1 MLETTN
7 MSAAEFAERL
17 AESAKIIKYTFRMEI
32 PKEEQDLQDNL
43 VACSL
48 DQAYRMA
55 KPLFLDRWKN
65 HPFLRN
71 PEFKQESNQ
80 QVKSESGSEAKLN
93 SDQQAKLNSDQQ
105 AKLNSDQQAKL
116 NSDQQAK
123 LNSDQQAKLNSDQQA
138 KLNSDQQAK
147 LNSDQQAKQEE
158 RKKSFKEEGEKILCD
173 AAVAELYCIIRK
185 IIGEENL
192 LTTYAAS
199 EYAFFDSKAFDTEKV
214 DILSNFATGMDDLI
228 NRKIYRFDN
237 TQPLTFEKEKL
248 KTEILGEKLSSR
260 NQSLKITTNNVDAKL
275 TAFLPGY
282 RSFFHKEK
290 TDISISPK
298 NQRTILKSSDL
309 DLMVILKRSAKKMD
323 ILENIQKAR
332 ENHTVLSMRQIQNLQ
347 ILHKEL
353 TSLYEQQY
361 DDKKVKNMTAVKLE
375 HLTAADNLY
384 IQMELE
390 RTMNC
395 TMLANLLKNFQEF
408 SDEQTIVMFADPA
421 SIRLFSRCFELG
433 NIYNRTE
440 ILNLTFQGLQNSSTL
455 LRDPDSFSMDTW
467 EYDVRNELEGRMVGL
482 EEEKKISFFEQWK
495 KVYEEEMDSW
505 SNWIFP
511 LFMSCFCVVLNEN
524 IRKQQMTSKEDDEKA
539 MQIMY
544 MKLAEYINKK
554 DLKMDTMVIDDS
566 LLEEAKKSS
575 ITKKVISNYIL
586 SAMQKKD
593 RMSIPVTIKEIDEI
607 MPKDNKLREEENY
620 YLNYAIIQFLKRN
633 R

>member
-1 MLETTN
+1 MVFNKQKVVERTTKSFMPKTTN
-7 MSAAEFAERL
+7 MGAAEFAERL

-55 KPLFLDRWKN
+55 KPLFLDRWEN

-71 PEFKQESNQ
+71 PEFKQEINQ
-80 QVKSESGSEAKLN
+80 QVRSESGSEAKLN
-93 SDQQAKLNSDQQ
+93 SG
-105 AKLNSDQQAKL
+105 
-116 NSDQQAK
+116 
-123 LNSDQQAKLNSDQQA
+123 
-138 KLNSDQQAK
+138 
-147 LNSDQQAKQEE
+147 QQAKQEE
-158 RKKSFKEEGEKILCD
+158 RKKSFKEEGEEILCD

-199 EYAFFDSKAFDTEKV
+199 EYAFFDSKAFGTEKV

-260 NQSLKITTNNVDAKL
+260 NQSLKTTTNNVDAKL

-282 RSFFHKEK
+282 RSFFQEENKEK
-290 TDISISPK
+290 TDISTSPK
-298 NQRTILKSSDL
+298 NRRTILKSSDL

-323 ILENIQKAR
+323 ILEDIQKAR
-332 ENHTVLSMRQIQNLQ
+332 ENQTVLSMRQIQNLQ

-361 DDKKVKNMTAVKLE
+361 DDKKVKNMTEVKLE

-390 RTMNC
+390 RAMNC

-421 SIRLFSRCFELG
+421 SIKLFSRCFELG

-440 ILNLTFQGLQNSSTL
+440 VLNLTFQGLQNSSTL
-455 LRDPDSFSMDTW
+455 VRNPEFFSMDTW
-467 EYDVRNELEGRMVGL
+467 EYDVRTELEGRMVGL
-482 EEEKKISFFEQWK
+482 EEVKKLSFFDQWK

-511 LFMSCFCVVLNEN
+511 LFISCFCVVLNEN
-524 IRKQQMTSKEDDEKA
+524 IRKQQMTLKEDDKKA
-539 MQIMY
+539 IQIMY

-554 DLKMDTMVIDDS
+554 DLKMDTIVIDDS

-586 SAMQKKD
+586 RAMQEKD

-607 MPKDNKLREEENY
+607 MPKDHKVRGENY

>member
-1 MLETTN
+1 

-65 HPFLRN
+65 HPFLIN

-80 QVKSESGSEAKLN
+80 QVKSENGSEAKLN

-123 LNSDQQAKLNSDQQA
+123 
-138 KLNSDQQAK
+138 
-147 LNSDQQAKQEE
+147 QEK

-199 EYAFFDSKAFDTEKV
+199 EYAFFDPKAFGTEKV

-260 NQSLKITTNNVDAKL
+260 NQSLKTTTNNVDAKL

-282 RSFFHKEK
+282 RSFFQEEK

-353 TSLYEQQY
+353 TSLYEQRY
-361 DDKKVKNMTAVKLE
+361 KKKEKYMTTVKLE

-390 RTMNC
+390 RSMNC
-395 TMLANLLKNFQEF
+395 TMLANLLKNFQKF

-440 ILNLTFQGLQNSSTL
+440 VLNLTFQGLQNSSTL
-455 LRDPDSFSMDTW
+455 LRDPDSFLMDTW

-586 SAMQKKD
+586 SAMQEKD

-607 MPKDNKLREEENY
+607 MPKDHKDRGENY

>member
-1 MLETTN
+1 

-65 HPFLRN
+65 HPFLIN

-123 LNSDQQAKLNSDQQA
+123 PNSDQQA

-199 EYAFFDSKAFDTEKV
+199 EYAFFDPKAFGTEKV

-260 NQSLKITTNNVDAKL
+260 NQSLKTTTNNVDAKL

-282 RSFFHKEK
+282 RSFFQEEK

-353 TSLYEQQY
+353 TSLYEQRY
-361 DDKKVKNMTAVKLE
+361 KKKEKYMTTVKLE

-390 RTMNC
+390 RSMNC
-395 TMLANLLKNFQEF
+395 TMLANLLKNFQKF

-440 ILNLTFQGLQNSSTL
+440 VLNLTFQGLQNSSTL

-586 SAMQKKD
+586 SAMQEKD

-607 MPKDNKLREEENY
+607 MPKDHKDRGENY

>member
-1 MLETTN
+1 

-65 HPFLRN
+65 HPFLIN

-80 QVKSESGSEAKLN
+80 QVKSESGSE
-93 SDQQAKLNSDQQ
+93 
-105 AKLNSDQQAKL
+105 
-116 NSDQQAK
+116 
-123 LNSDQQAKLNSDQQA
+123 A

-199 EYAFFDSKAFDTEKV
+199 EYAFFDPKAFGTEKV

-260 NQSLKITTNNVDAKL
+260 NQSLKTTTNNVDAKL

-282 RSFFHKEK
+282 RSFFQEEK

-353 TSLYEQQY
+353 TSLYEQRY
-361 DDKKVKNMTAVKLE
+361 KKKAKYMTTVKLE

-390 RTMNC
+390 RSMNC
-395 TMLANLLKNFQEF
+395 TMLANLLKNFQKF

-440 ILNLTFQGLQNSSTL
+440 VLNLTFQGLQNSSTL

-586 SAMQKKD
+586 SAMQEKD

-607 MPKDNKLREEENY
+607 MPKDNKFREEENY

>member
-123 LNSDQQAKLNSDQQA
+123 LNSDQQAKLNSDH
-138 KLNSDQQAK
+138 
-147 LNSDQQAKQEE
+147 QAKQEE

-199 EYAFFDSKAFDTEKV
+199 EYAFFDPKAFGTEQV

-260 NQSLKITTNNVDAKL
+260 NQSLKTTTNNVDAKL

-282 RSFFHKEK
+282 RSFFQEEK

-353 TSLYEQQY
+353 TSLYEQRY
-361 DDKKVKNMTAVKLE
+361 KKKEKYMTTVKLE

-390 RTMNC
+390 RSMNC
-395 TMLANLLKNFQEF
+395 TMLANLLKNFQKF

-433 NIYNRTE
+433 NIYNRTDV
-440 ILNLTFQGLQNSSTL
+440 LNLTFQGLQNSSTL

-586 SAMQKKD
+586 SAMQEKD

-607 MPKDNKLREEENY
+607 MPKDHKDRGENY

>member
-1 MLETTN
+1 

-65 HPFLRN
+65 HPFLIN

-80 QVKSESGSEAKLN
+80 QVKSESGSE
-93 SDQQAKLNSDQQ
+93 
-105 AKLNSDQQAKL
+105 
-116 NSDQQAK
+116 
-123 LNSDQQAKLNSDQQA
+123 
-138 KLNSDQQAK
+138 AK

-199 EYAFFDSKAFDTEKV
+199 EYAFFDPKAFGTEKV

-260 NQSLKITTNNVDAKL
+260 NQSLKTTTNNVDAKL

-282 RSFFHKEK
+282 RSFFQEEK
-290 TDISISPK
+290 TDIPISPK

-353 TSLYEQQY
+353 TSLYEQRY
-361 DDKKVKNMTAVKLE
+361 KEKEKYMTTVKLE

-390 RTMNC
+390 RSMNC
-395 TMLANLLKNFQEF
+395 TMLANLLKNFQKF

-440 ILNLTFQGLQNSSTL
+440 VLNLTFQGLQNSSTL

-586 SAMQKKD
+586 SAMQEKD

-607 MPKDNKLREEENY
+607 MPKDHKDRGENY

>member
-7 MSAAEFAERL
+7 ISAAEFAERL

-32 PKEEQDLQDNL
+32 PKEEQDLQDHL
-43 VACSL
+43 IECSL

-55 KPLFLDRWKN
+55 KPLFWDRWEN
-65 HPFLRN
+65 HPFLIN

-80 QVKSESGSEAKLN
+80 QVKSESGSE
-93 SDQQAKLNSDQQ
+93 
-105 AKLNSDQQAKL
+105 
-116 NSDQQAK
+116 
-123 LNSDQQAKLNSDQQA
+123 
-138 KLNSDQQAK
+138 AK

-199 EYAFFDSKAFDTEKV
+199 EYAFFDPKAFGTEQV

-260 NQSLKITTNNVDAKL
+260 NQSLKTTTNNVDAKL

-282 RSFFHKEK
+282 RSFFQEEK

-353 TSLYEQQY
+353 TSLYEQRY
-361 DDKKVKNMTAVKLE
+361 KKKEKYMTTVKLE

-390 RTMNC
+390 RSMNC
-395 TMLANLLKNFQEF
+395 TMLANLLKNFQKF

-440 ILNLTFQGLQNSSTL
+440 VLNLTFQGLQNSSTL

-586 SAMQKKD
+586 SAMQEKD

-607 MPKDNKLREEENY
+607 MPKDHKDRGENY

>member
-65 HPFLRN
+65 HPFLIN

-93 SDQQAKLNSDQQ
+93 SDQQAK
-105 AKLNSDQQAKL
+105 
-116 NSDQQAK
+116 
-123 LNSDQQAKLNSDQQA
+123 
-138 KLNSDQQAK
+138 
-147 LNSDQQAKQEE
+147 QEK

-199 EYAFFDSKAFDTEKV
+199 EYAFFDPKAFGTEKV

-260 NQSLKITTNNVDAKL
+260 NQSLKTTTNNVDAKL

-282 RSFFHKEK
+282 RSFFQEEK

-353 TSLYEQQY
+353 TSLYEQRY
-361 DDKKVKNMTAVKLE
+361 KKKEKYMTTVKLE

-390 RTMNC
+390 RSMNC
-395 TMLANLLKNFQEF
+395 TMLANLLKNFQKF

-440 ILNLTFQGLQNSSTL
+440 VLNLTFQGLQNSSTL
-455 LRDPDSFSMDTW
+455 LRDPDSFLMDTW

-586 SAMQKKD
+586 SAMQEKD

-607 MPKDNKLREEENY
+607 MPKDHKDRGENY

>member
-1 MLETTN
+1 

-80 QVKSESGSEAKLN
+80 QVKSESGSE
-93 SDQQAKLNSDQQ
+93 
-105 AKLNSDQQAKL
+105 
-116 NSDQQAK
+116 
-123 LNSDQQAKLNSDQQA
+123 
-138 KLNSDQQAK
+138 AK

-395 TMLANLLKNFQEF
+395 IMLANLLKNFQEF

-440 ILNLTFQGLQNSSTL
+440 VLNLTFQGLQNSSTL

>member
-65 HPFLRN
+65 HPFLIN

-80 QVKSESGSEAKLN
+80 QVKSENGSEAKLN
-93 SDQQAKLNSDQQ
+93 SDQQAK
-105 AKLNSDQQAKL
+105 
-116 NSDQQAK
+116 
-123 LNSDQQAKLNSDQQA
+123 
-138 KLNSDQQAK
+138 
-147 LNSDQQAKQEE
+147 QEK

-199 EYAFFDSKAFDTEKV
+199 EYAFFDPKAFGTEKV

-260 NQSLKITTNNVDAKL
+260 NQSLKTTTNNVDAKL

-282 RSFFHKEK
+282 RSFFQEEK

-353 TSLYEQQY
+353 TSLYEQRY
-361 DDKKVKNMTAVKLE
+361 KKKEKYMTTVKLE
-375 HLTAADNLY
+375 HLTDADNLY

-390 RTMNC
+390 RSMNC
-395 TMLANLLKNFQEF
+395 TMLANLLKNFQKF

-440 ILNLTFQGLQNSSTL
+440 VLNLTFQGLQNSSTL
-455 LRDPDSFSMDTW
+455 LRDPDSFLMDTW

-586 SAMQKKD
+586 SAMQEKD
-593 RMSIPVTIKEIDEI
+593 RMS
-607 MPKDNKLREEENY
+607 M
-620 YLNYAIIQFLKRN
+620 
-633 R
+633 

>member
-65 HPFLRN
+65 HPFLIN

-138 KLNSDQQAK
+138 KLNSDH
-147 LNSDQQAKQEE
+147 QAKQEE

-282 RSFFHKEK
+282 RSFFYKEK

-347 ILHKEL
+347 VLHKEL

-440 ILNLTFQGLQNSSTL
+440 VLNLTFQGLQNSSTL

-607 MPKDNKLREEENY
+607 MPKDHKDRGENY

>member
-1 MLETTN
+1 

-55 KPLFLDRWKN
+55 KPLFLDRWEN

-93 SDQQAKLNSDQQ
+93 SDQQAKLNSNQQ

-123 LNSDQQAKLNSDQQA
+123 LNSDH
-138 KLNSDQQAK
+138 
-147 LNSDQQAKQEE
+147 QAKQEE

-199 EYAFFDSKAFDTEKV
+199 EYAFFDPKAFGTEQV

-260 NQSLKITTNNVDAKL
+260 NQSLKTTTNNVDAKL

-282 RSFFHKEK
+282 RSFFQEEK

-353 TSLYEQQY
+353 TSLYEQRY
-361 DDKKVKNMTAVKLE
+361 KKKEKYMTTVKLE

-390 RTMNC
+390 RSMNC
-395 TMLANLLKNFQEF
+395 TMLANLLKNFQKF

-440 ILNLTFQGLQNSSTL
+440 VLNLTFQGLQNSSTL

-586 SAMQKKD
+586 SAMQEKD

-607 MPKDNKLREEENY
+607 MPKDHKDRGENY

>member
-1 MLETTN
+1 

-65 HPFLRN
+65 HPFLIN

-80 QVKSESGSEAKLN
+80 QVKSESGSE
-93 SDQQAKLNSDQQ
+93 AKLNSDQQ

-282 RSFFHKEK
+282 RSFFYKEK

-347 ILHKEL
+347 VLHKEL

-440 ILNLTFQGLQNSSTL
+440 VLNLTFQGLQNSSTL

>member
-1 MLETTN
+1 

-65 HPFLRN
+65 HPFLIN

-80 QVKSESGSEAKLN
+80 QVKSESGSE
-93 SDQQAKLNSDQQ
+93 
-105 AKLNSDQQAKL
+105 
-116 NSDQQAK
+116 AK

-199 EYAFFDSKAFDTEKV
+199 EYAFFDPKAFGTEKV

-260 NQSLKITTNNVDAKL
+260 NQSLKTTTNNVDAKL

-282 RSFFHKEK
+282 RSFFQEEK

-353 TSLYEQQY
+353 TSLYEQRY
-361 DDKKVKNMTAVKLE
+361 KKKEKYMTTVKLE

-390 RTMNC
+390 RSMNC
-395 TMLANLLKNFQEF
+395 TMLANLLKNFQKF

-440 ILNLTFQGLQNSSTL
+440 VLNLTFQGLQNSSTL

-586 SAMQKKD
+586 SAMQEKD

-607 MPKDNKLREEENY
+607 MPKDHKDRGENY

>member
-1 MLETTN
+1 

-32 PKEEQDLQDNL
+32 PKEEQNLQDNL

-65 HPFLRN
+65 HPFLIN

-80 QVKSESGSEAKLN
+80 QVKSESGSE
-93 SDQQAKLNSDQQ
+93 
-105 AKLNSDQQAKL
+105 
-116 NSDQQAK
+116 
-123 LNSDQQAKLNSDQQA
+123 A

-199 EYAFFDSKAFDTEKV
+199 EYAFFDPKAFGTEKV

-260 NQSLKITTNNVDAKL
+260 NQSLKTTTNNVDAKL

-282 RSFFHKEK
+282 RSFFQEEK

-353 TSLYEQQY
+353 TSLYEQRY
-361 DDKKVKNMTAVKLE
+361 KKKEKYMTTVKLE

-390 RTMNC
+390 RSMNC
-395 TMLANLLKNFQEF
+395 TMLANLLKNFQKF

-440 ILNLTFQGLQNSSTL
+440 VLNLTFQGLQNSSTL

-586 SAMQKKD
+586 SAMQEKD

-607 MPKDNKLREEENY
+607 MPKDHKDRGENY

>member
-65 HPFLRN
+65 HPFLIN

-80 QVKSESGSEAKLN
+80 QVKSESGSE
-93 SDQQAKLNSDQQ
+93 
-105 AKLNSDQQAKL
+105 
-116 NSDQQAK
+116 
-123 LNSDQQAKLNSDQQA
+123 AKLNSDQQA

-282 RSFFHKEK
+282 RSFFYKEK

-440 ILNLTFQGLQNSSTL
+440 VLNLTFQGLQNSSTL

>member
-1 MLETTN
+1 MPD
-7 MSAAEFAERL
+7 SAF
-17 AESAKIIKYTFRMEI
+17 
-32 PKEEQDLQDNL
+32 Q
-43 VACSL
+43 
-48 DQAYRMA
+48 
-55 KPLFLDRWKN
+55 
-65 HPFLRN
+65 
-71 PEFKQESNQ
+71 
-80 QVKSESGSEAKLN
+80 
-93 SDQQAKLNSDQQ
+93 
-105 AKLNSDQQAKL
+105 
-116 NSDQQAK
+116 
-123 LNSDQQAKLNSDQQA
+123 
-138 KLNSDQQAK
+138 
-147 LNSDQQAKQEE
+147 
-158 RKKSFKEEGEKILCD
+158 
-173 AAVAELYCIIRK
+173 
-185 IIGEENL
+185 
-192 LTTYAAS
+192 
-199 EYAFFDSKAFDTEKV
+199 
-214 DILSNFATGMDDLI
+214 DIL
-228 NRKIYRFDN
+228 
-237 TQPLTFEKEKL
+237 
-248 KTEILGEKLSSR
+248 
-260 NQSLKITTNNVDAKL
+260 VDACAVTKAGVGMAGGVGRIGGKL
-275 TAFLPGY
+275 PGKLRFALTIFVVRIRLDADFLQERIELAVTPVLFVPETAFSIGKE
-282 RSFFHKEK
+282 RTVFHRGG
-290 TDISISPK
+290 IRI
-298 NQRTILKSSDL
+298 
-309 DLMVILKRSAKKMD
+309 
-323 ILENIQKAR
+323 
-332 ENHTVLSMRQIQNLQ
+332 RQIQNLR
-347 ILHKEL
+347 ILHEEL
-353 TSLYEQQY
+353 TSLYEQRY
-361 DDKKVKNMTAVKLE
+361 KEKEKYMTTVKLE

-440 ILNLTFQGLQNSSTL
+440 VLNLTFQGLQNSSTL

-524 IRKQQMTSKEDDEKA
+524 IRKQQMASKEDDEKA

-586 SAMQKKD
+586 SAMQEKD

-607 MPKDNKLREEENY
+607 MPKDNKFREEENY

>member
-123 LNSDQQAKLNSDQQA
+123 LNSDQQAKLNSDH
-138 KLNSDQQAK
+138 
-147 LNSDQQAKQEE
+147 QAKQEE

-199 EYAFFDSKAFDTEKV
+199 EYAFFDPKAFGTEQV
-214 DILSNFATGMDDLI
+214 DILSNFATGIDDLI

-260 NQSLKITTNNVDAKL
+260 NQSLKTTTNNVDAKL

-282 RSFFHKEK
+282 RSFFQEEK

-353 TSLYEQQY
+353 TSLYEQRY
-361 DDKKVKNMTAVKLE
+361 KKKEKYMTTVKLE

-390 RTMNC
+390 RSMNC
-395 TMLANLLKNFQEF
+395 TMLANLLKNFQKF

-433 NIYNRTE
+433 NIYNRTDV
-440 ILNLTFQGLQNSSTL
+440 LNLTFQGLQNSSTL

-586 SAMQKKD
+586 SAMQEKD

-607 MPKDNKLREEENY
+607 MPKDHKDRGENY

>member
-1 MLETTN
+1 

-80 QVKSESGSEAKLN
+80 QVKSESGSE
-93 SDQQAKLNSDQQ
+93 
-105 AKLNSDQQAKL
+105 
-116 NSDQQAK
+116 
-123 LNSDQQAKLNSDQQA
+123 A

-332 ENHTVLSMRQIQNLQ
+332 ENHTVLSMRKIQNLQ

-440 ILNLTFQGLQNSSTL
+440 VLNLTFQGLQNSSTL

-524 IRKQQMTSKEDDEKA
+524 IRKQQMASKEDDEKA

>member
-55 KPLFLDRWKN
+55 KPLFLDRWEN

-93 SDQQAKLNSDQQ
+93 SDQQAKLNSNQQ

-116 NSDQQAK
+116 NSDH
-123 LNSDQQAKLNSDQQA
+123 
-138 KLNSDQQAK
+138 
-147 LNSDQQAKQEE
+147 QAKQEE

-199 EYAFFDSKAFDTEKV
+199 EYAFFDPKAFGTEQV

-260 NQSLKITTNNVDAKL
+260 NQSLKTTTNNVDAKL

-282 RSFFHKEK
+282 RSFFQEEK

-353 TSLYEQQY
+353 TSLYEQRY
-361 DDKKVKNMTAVKLE
+361 KKKEKYMTTVKLE

-390 RTMNC
+390 RSMNC
-395 TMLANLLKNFQEF
+395 TMLANLLKNFQKF

-440 ILNLTFQGLQNSSTL
+440 VLNLTFQGLQNSSTL

-586 SAMQKKD
+586 SAMQEKD

-607 MPKDNKLREEENY
+607 MPKDHKDRGENY

>member
-1 MLETTN
+1 

-65 HPFLRN
+65 HPFLIN

-80 QVKSESGSEAKLN
+80 QVKSESGSE
-93 SDQQAKLNSDQQ
+93 
-105 AKLNSDQQAKL
+105 
-116 NSDQQAK
+116 
-123 LNSDQQAKLNSDQQA
+123 A

-282 RSFFHKEK
+282 RSFFYKEK

-347 ILHKEL
+347 VLHKEL

-375 HLTAADNLY
+375 HLTAAGNLY

-440 ILNLTFQGLQNSSTL
+440 VLNLTFQGLQNSSTL

>member
-1 MLETTN
+1 MPGRER
-7 MSAAEFAERL
+7 ERL
-17 AESAKIIKYTFRMEI
+17 YDRARKNASFSQLSQNVRCKKFRHVLCSQTFYKIKGEI
-32 PKEEQDLQDNL
+32 
-43 VACSL
+43 
-48 DQAYRMA
+48 
-55 KPLFLDRWKN
+55 
-65 HPFLRN
+65 
-71 PEFKQESNQ
+71 
-80 QVKSESGSEAKLN
+80 
-93 SDQQAKLNSDQQ
+93 
-105 AKLNSDQQAKL
+105 
-116 NSDQQAK
+116 
-123 LNSDQQAKLNSDQQA
+123 
-138 KLNSDQQAK
+138 
-147 LNSDQQAKQEE
+147 
-158 RKKSFKEEGEKILCD
+158 
-173 AAVAELYCIIRK
+173 EL
-185 IIGEENL
+185 
-192 LTTYAAS
+192 
-199 EYAFFDSKAFDTEKV
+199 
-214 DILSNFATGMDDLI
+214 
-228 NRKIYRFDN
+228 
-237 TQPLTFEKEKL
+237 
-248 KTEILGEKLSSR
+248 
-260 NQSLKITTNNVDAKL
+260 
-275 TAFLPGY
+275 
-282 RSFFHKEK
+282 
-290 TDISISPK
+290 
-298 NQRTILKSSDL
+298 
-309 DLMVILKRSAKKMD
+309 
-323 ILENIQKAR
+323 IQKAR
-332 ENHTVLSMRQIQNLQ
+332 ENHTVLSIRQIQNLR
-347 ILHKEL
+347 ILHEEL
-353 TSLYEQQY
+353 TSLYEQRY
-361 DDKKVKNMTAVKLE
+361 KEKEKYMTTVKLE

-421 SIRLFSRCFELG
+421 SIRLFSCCFELG

-440 ILNLTFQGLQNSSTL
+440 VLNLTFQGLQNSSTL

-586 SAMQKKD
+586 SAMQEKD
-593 RMSIPVTIKEIDEI
+593 RMPIPVTIKEIDEI
-607 MPKDNKLREEENY
+607 MPKDHKFRGENY

>member
-105 AKLNSDQQAKL
+105 AKLNSDH
-116 NSDQQAK
+116 
-123 LNSDQQAKLNSDQQA
+123 
-138 KLNSDQQAK
+138 
-147 LNSDQQAKQEE
+147 QAKQEE

-199 EYAFFDSKAFDTEKV
+199 EYAFFDPKAFGTEQV

-260 NQSLKITTNNVDAKL
+260 NQSLKTTINNVDAKL

-282 RSFFHKEK
+282 RSFFQEEK

-353 TSLYEQQY
+353 TSLYEQRY
-361 DDKKVKNMTAVKLE
+361 KKKEKYMTTVKLE

-390 RTMNC
+390 RSMNC
-395 TMLANLLKNFQEF
+395 TMLANLLKNFQKF

-440 ILNLTFQGLQNSSTL
+440 VLNLTFQGLQNSSTL

-566 LLEEAKKSS
+566 LLEETKKSS

-586 SAMQKKD
+586 SAMQEKD

-607 MPKDNKLREEENY
+607 MPKDHKDRGENY

>member
-1 MLETTN
+1 M
-7 MSAAEFAERL
+7 
-17 AESAKIIKYTFRMEI
+17 
-32 PKEEQDLQDNL
+32 
-43 VACSL
+43 
-48 DQAYRMA
+48 
-55 KPLFLDRWKN
+55 
-65 HPFLRN
+65 
-71 PEFKQESNQ
+71 
-80 QVKSESGSEAKLN
+80 
-93 SDQQAKLNSDQQ
+93 
-105 AKLNSDQQAKL
+105 
-116 NSDQQAK
+116 
-123 LNSDQQAKLNSDQQA
+123 
-138 KLNSDQQAK
+138 
-147 LNSDQQAKQEE
+147 
-158 RKKSFKEEGEKILCD
+158 
-173 AAVAELYCIIRK
+173 
-185 IIGEENL
+185 
-192 LTTYAAS
+192 
-199 EYAFFDSKAFDTEKV
+199 
-214 DILSNFATGMDDLI
+214 SNFATGMDDLI

>member
-1 MLETTN
+1 

-65 HPFLRN
+65 HPFLIN

-80 QVKSESGSEAKLN
+80 QVKSESGSE
-93 SDQQAKLNSDQQ
+93 
-105 AKLNSDQQAKL
+105 
-116 NSDQQAK
+116 
-123 LNSDQQAKLNSDQQA
+123 A

-199 EYAFFDSKAFDTEKV
+199 EYAFFDPKAFGTEKV

-260 NQSLKITTNNVDAKL
+260 NQSLKTTTNNVDAKL

-282 RSFFHKEK
+282 RSFFQEEK

-353 TSLYEQQY
+353 TSLYEQRY
-361 DDKKVKNMTAVKLE
+361 KKKEKYMTTVKLE

-390 RTMNC
+390 RSMNC
-395 TMLANLLKNFQEF
+395 TMLANLLKNFQKF

-440 ILNLTFQGLQNSSTL
+440 VLNLTFQGLQNSSTL

-607 MPKDNKLREEENY
+607 MPKDNKFREEENY

>member
-123 LNSDQQAKLNSDQQA
+123 LNSDQQAK
-138 KLNSDQQAK
+138 
-147 LNSDQQAKQEE
+147 QEE

-199 EYAFFDSKAFDTEKV
+199 EYAFFDPKAFGTEKV

-260 NQSLKITTNNVDAKL
+260 NQSLKTTTNNVDAKL

-282 RSFFHKEK
+282 RSFFQEEK

-353 TSLYEQQY
+353 TSLYEQRY
-361 DDKKVKNMTAVKLE
+361 KKKEKYMTTVKLE

-390 RTMNC
+390 RSMNC
-395 TMLANLLKNFQEF
+395 TMLANLLKNFQKF

-421 SIRLFSRCFELG
+421 SIRLFGRCFELG

-440 ILNLTFQGLQNSSTL
+440 VLNLTFQGLQNSSTL

-586 SAMQKKD
+586 SAMQEKD

-607 MPKDNKLREEENY
+607 MPKDHKNRGENY

>member
-138 KLNSDQQAK
+138 KLNSDH
-147 LNSDQQAKQEE
+147 QAKQEE

-199 EYAFFDSKAFDTEKV
+199 EYAFFDPKAFGTEQV

-260 NQSLKITTNNVDAKL
+260 NQSLKTTTNNVDAKL

-282 RSFFHKEK
+282 RSFFQEEK

-353 TSLYEQQY
+353 TSLYEQRY
-361 DDKKVKNMTAVKLE
+361 KKKEKYMTTVKLE

-390 RTMNC
+390 RSMNC
-395 TMLANLLKNFQEF
+395 TMLANLLKNFQKF

-433 NIYNRTE
+433 NIYNRTDV
-440 ILNLTFQGLQNSSTL
+440 LNLTFQGLQNSSTL

-586 SAMQKKD
+586 SAMQEKD

-607 MPKDNKLREEENY
+607 MPKDHKDRGENY

>member
-1 MLETTN
+1 M
-7 MSAAEFAERL
+7 
-17 AESAKIIKYTFRMEI
+17 
-32 PKEEQDLQDNL
+32 
-43 VACSL
+43 
-48 DQAYRMA
+48 
-55 KPLFLDRWKN
+55 
-65 HPFLRN
+65 
-71 PEFKQESNQ
+71 
-80 QVKSESGSEAKLN
+80 
-93 SDQQAKLNSDQQ
+93 
-105 AKLNSDQQAKL
+105 
-116 NSDQQAK
+116 
-123 LNSDQQAKLNSDQQA
+123 
-138 KLNSDQQAK
+138 
-147 LNSDQQAKQEE
+147 
-158 RKKSFKEEGEKILCD
+158 
-173 AAVAELYCIIRK
+173 
-185 IIGEENL
+185 
-192 LTTYAAS
+192 TTYAAS

-282 RSFFHKEK
+282 RSFFYKEK

-347 ILHKEL
+347 VLHKEL

-440 ILNLTFQGLQNSSTL
+440 VLNLTFQGLQNSSTL

>member
-80 QVKSESGSEAKLN
+80 QVKSESGSE
-93 SDQQAKLNSDQQ
+93 
-105 AKLNSDQQAKL
+105 
-116 NSDQQAK
+116 
-123 LNSDQQAKLNSDQQA
+123 AKLNSDQQA

>member
-65 HPFLRN
+65 HPFLIN

-80 QVKSESGSEAKLN
+80 QVKSESGSE
-93 SDQQAKLNSDQQ
+93 
-105 AKLNSDQQAKL
+105 AKL

-282 RSFFHKEK
+282 RSFFYKEK

-440 ILNLTFQGLQNSSTL
+440 VLNLTFQGLQNSSTL

>member
-1 MLETTN
+1 

-80 QVKSESGSEAKLN
+80 QVKSESGSE
-93 SDQQAKLNSDQQ
+93 
-105 AKLNSDQQAKL
+105 
-116 NSDQQAK
+116 
-123 LNSDQQAKLNSDQQA
+123 
-138 KLNSDQQAK
+138 AK

-323 ILENIQKAR
+323 ILENIQKGR

-440 ILNLTFQGLQNSSTL
+440 VLNLTFQGLQNSSTL

>member
-1 MLETTN
+1 MPKTTN
-7 MSAAEFAERL
+7 MGAAEFAERL

-55 KPLFLDRWKN
+55 KPLFLDRWEN

-71 PEFKQESNQ
+71 PEFKQEINQ
-80 QVKSESGSEAKLN
+80 QVRSESGSE
-93 SDQQAKLNSDQQ
+93 
-105 AKLNSDQQAKL
+105 
-116 NSDQQAK
+116 
-123 LNSDQQAKLNSDQQA
+123 
-138 KLNSDQQAK
+138 AK

-260 NQSLKITTNNVDAKL
+260 NQSLKTTTNNVDAKL

-282 RSFFHKEK
+282 RSFFQKENKEK

-323 ILENIQKAR
+323 ILEDIQKAR

-347 ILHKEL
+347 VLHKEL

-390 RTMNC
+390 RAMNC

-440 ILNLTFQGLQNSSTL
+440 VLNLTFQGLQNSSTL

-495 KVYEEEMDSW
+495 KVYEEEMDSS

-524 IRKQQMTSKEDDEKA
+524 IRKQQMASKEDDEKA

-554 DLKMDTMVIDDS
+554 DLKMDTIVIDDS

-586 SAMQKKD
+586 SAMQEKD

-607 MPKDNKLREEENY
+607 MPKDNKFREEENY